1 MESKIPG
8 VEETPSRFYDSEKPV
23 ASDSYASS
31 ETQPD
36 WTEEEEKKL
45 VRKIDLILMPL
56 LVLPFIALQL
66 DRGNM

>member
-1 MESKIPG
+1 MESKVPG
-8 VEETPSRFYDSEKPV
+8 VEEHTSRFS
-23 ASDSYASS
+23 SDETPAGSDCYASS
-31 ETQPD
+31 ASQSD

-45 VRKIDLILMPL
+45 VRKIDMILMPL